1 VPECPGTAAA
11 EAPPEPSAS
20 RLTVPEASAGTALTE
35 PLHLVHDWITA
46 KRETTVLVVSVSPL
60 RLLLL
65 AIALTG
71 ALALTAPAAATA
83 AKPCWIQ
90 IFDDWQE
97 DEVIDGRYSQKCYRQ
112 AEANI
117 PQDLRD
123 YSVLP
128 DEITRARQR
137 DLRASAREQANEET
151 RTLANSG
158 PVDAR
163 NDNDN
168 DGGGTPADGGGPI
181 GDLLEA
187 AGPSS
192 ADSAPI
198 PLLVLAGLALL
209 LVAAGAA
216 GLLSRKLS
224 ARRARATPPITPD
237 G

>member
-1 VPECPGTAAA
+1 MDHC
-11 EAPPEPSAS
+11 
-20 RLTVPEASAGTALTE
+20 
-35 PLHLVHDWITA
+35 
-46 KRETTVLVVSVSPL
+46 ETGNYGPVVSVSPL

-65 AIALTG
+65 ALALTG
-71 ALALTAPAAATA
+71 ALALTTPATATA

-137 DLRASAREQANEET
+137 DLRASAREKANEET

-168 DGGGTPADGGGPI
+168 DGSGGGPAADGGGPI

-198 PLLVLAGLALL
+198 PLLVACRSGH
-209 LVAAGAA
+209 AAGGGWGVP

-224 ARRARATPPITPD
+224 ARRARATPPVSPDASRRTPASVRPPL
-237 G
+237 

>member
-1 VPECPGTAAA
+1 V
-11 EAPPEPSAS
+11 
-20 RLTVPEASAGTALTE
+20 
-35 PLHLVHDWITA
+35 
-46 KRETTVLVVSVSPL
+46 VVSVSPL

-65 AIALTG
+65 AIALIG

-97 DEVIDGRYSQKCYRQ
+97 DEVIDGHYSQKCYRQ

-137 DLRASAREQANEET
+137 DLRASAREEANEET

-168 DGGGTPADGGGPI
+168 DGSGGGPAADGGGPI

-224 ARRARATPPITPD
+224 ARRTRATPPVTPD
-237 G
+237 A

>member
-1 VPECPGTAAA
+1 
-11 EAPPEPSAS
+11 
-20 RLTVPEASAGTALTE
+20 
-35 PLHLVHDWITA
+35 
-46 KRETTVLVVSVSPL
+46 VVSVSPL

-65 AIALTG
+65 AFALTG
-71 ALALTAPAAATA
+71 ALALTAPATASA

-97 DEVIDGRYSQKCYRQ
+97 DEVIDGHYSQKCYRQ

-128 DEITRARQR
+128 DEISRARLR
-137 DLRASAREQANEET
+137 DLRASARGDAAEQT
-151 RTLANSG
+151 RTLANAG

-163 NDNDN
+163 NDD
-168 DGGGTPADGGGPI
+168 DDSASGGTPADGGGPI

-224 ARRARATPPITPD
+224 ARRARATPPATPD
-237 G
+237 A